1 MRSVTNVLIFIAV
14 ITTALPFVRT
24 THWWIRIFDYPRA
37 QIAIIALLALIFTV
51 YEYRKEI
58 YRMAAISVFLLAAI
72 IYQAS
77 LIIKYTPL
85 YPINSP
91 GSFEPKAENTFTIL
105 MYNVRTGND
114 EYDKFKLLTSQ
125 IDPDIILLTEPDKN
139 WEREI
144 AVLHKDYPYKVLYP
158 LDNSYGMMLYSKLE
172 LENTEVNFL
181 VKDDIPS
188 IYAKVKLLSGVSIN
202 LHGLH
207 PEPPKP
213 GSPTYDRDT
222 EILLIGQRI
231 VHERGPSVVAGDLND
246 VAWSSTSELFQK
258 SADMLDPREGRGLF
272 NTYNVNIPLFR
283 YPLDHFFY
291 TYDFNLVDL
300 RRLEDIGS
308 DHFPIMIT
316 LEYVPKEEMV
326 EKK

>member
-1 MRSVTNVLIFIAV
+1 
-14 ITTALPFVRT
+14 VR
-24 THWWIRIFDYPRA
+24 I
-37 QIAIIALLALIFTV
+37 
-51 YEYRKEI
+51 
-58 YRMAAISVFLLAAI
+58 
-72 IYQAS
+72 
-77 LIIKYTPL
+77 
-85 YPINSP
+85 
-91 GSFEPKAENTFTIL
+91 
-105 MYNVRTGND
+105 GND
-114 EYDKFKLLTSQ
+114 EYEKFKDMAAK
-125 IDPDIILLTEPDKN
+125 IDPDIILLTEPDSN
-139 WEREI
+139 WER
-144 AVLHKDYPYKVLYP
+144 AVSVLESDYPYRVLHP

-172 LENTEVNFL
+172 LINPEINFL
-181 VKDDIPS
+181 VKEDIPS
-188 IYAKVKLLSGVSIN
+188 MYAKVILHSGVTIN
-202 LHGLH
+202 LHALH

-213 GSPTYDRDT
+213 GTPTYDRDT
-222 EILLIGQRI
+222 EILLVGQRI
-231 VHERGPSVVAGDLND
+231 VYERGASVVAGDLND
-246 VAWSSTSELFQK
+246 VAWSSTSALFQK